1 MLEKYFNSFAKKAVV
16 LAFLPLLLSASNLG
30 ELINLSQNNEAY
42 LIKQMQSKQ
51 ANLDKEQAFRT
62 YLPSLSLN
70 SAYVANNKDRFII
83 DPQESLFAKFSLNF
97 LLFDGGA
104 REAHLRALESKE
116 KISLLDKEQSKNYLA
131 LNAITLYFNTLS
143 LEKILRANEQ
153 KVLLLKSTFE
163 RLQKFHQAGLS
174 PKDELESIKA
184 KYHLS
189 LLELSQNKLKMA
201 NIQKEIK
208 ILTHTDFKP
217 QGYAFL
223 ENPQQEK
230 SQNYEVMMAK
240 EQINLAKQS
249 VSFAK
254 AEYFPKF
261 YIQNNFSFY
270 KNNYNP
276 KIPAA
281 YIPLANEFLEK
292 YSQNNQIILT
302 MQWKIF
308 DFNARAKEVEK
319 ERLNVQI
326 ANANARFS
334 ERKNKE
340 ELNYLDKNLQVLQEQ
355 INALNLSLNAANLA
369 FESVDKKYQAGLL
382 SYVEYL
388 QALEVKFKAQSDLEL
403 AKNEFEITK
412 ANYYFNAGINLISK
426 VKE

>member
-1 MLEKYFNSFAKKAVV
+1 MFEKYLKSAMF
-16 LAFLPLLLSASNLG
+16 LALYPLAMLASNLH
-30 ELINLSQNNEAY
+30 EFIALSQNNESY
-42 LIKQMQSKQ
+42 LIKQMQSEQ
-51 ANLDKEQAFRT
+51 ANLDKEQAFRN

-83 DPQESLFAKFSLNF
+83 DPQESLFAKVSLNF

-104 REAHLRALESKE
+104 REANLRALESKE
-116 KISLLDKEQSKNYLA
+116 KLSLLDKEQNKNYLA

-143 LEKILRANEQ
+143 LEKILLANQQ
-153 KVLLLKSTFE
+153 KIAFLKSTFE
-163 RLQKFHQAGLS
+163 RLQKFYDAGLS

-189 LLELSQNKLKMA
+189 LLELSQNELKLA

-208 ILTHTDFKP
+208 ILSNTDFKV
-217 QGYAFL
+217 QGNAFL

-230 SQNYEVMMAK
+230 SQNYEVMIAK
-240 EQINLAKQS
+240 EQINLAKES
-249 VSFAK
+249 VNLAK

-261 YIQNNFSFY
+261 YIQDNFNFY

-276 KIPAA
+276 KAPA
-281 YIPLANEFLEK
+281 PFVNLADQFLEK
-292 YSQNNQIILT
+292 YSQGNQFILG
-302 MQWKIF
+302 MEWKIF

-340 ELNYLDKNLQVLQEQ
+340 ELNYLDKSLKVLQEQ
-355 INALNLSLNAANLA
+355 ILALNLSLNAANLA
-369 FESVDKKYQAGLL
+369 FESVDKKYQAGLV

-388 QALEVKFKAQSDLEL
+388 QALEAKFKAQSDLEL

-412 ANYYFNAGINLISK
+412 ANYYFNAGIDLNSK

>member
-1 MLEKYFNSFAKKAVV
+1 MFKKYLKSAIFLALYPLAML
-16 LAFLPLLLSASNLG
+16 ASNLH
-30 ELINLSQNNEAY
+30 EFITLSQNNESY
-42 LIKQMQSKQ
+42 LIKKMQSEQ
-51 ANLDKEQAFRT
+51 ANLDKEQAFRN
-62 YLPSLSLN
+62 YLPSLSLS

-83 DPQESLFAKFSLNF
+83 DPQESLFAKVSLNF

-104 REAHLRALESKE
+104 REANLRALESRE
-116 KISLLDKEQSKNYLA
+116 KLSFLDKEQNKNYLA

-143 LEKILRANEQ
+143 LEKILLANQQ
-153 KVLLLKSTFE
+153 KVSFLKSTFE
-163 RLQKFHQAGLS
+163 RLQKFYDAGLS
-174 PKDELESIKA
+174 SKDELESIKA

-189 LLELSQNKLKMA
+189 LLELSQNELKLA

-208 ILTHTDFKP
+208 ILSDTDFKV
-217 QGYAFL
+217 QGNAFL

-230 SQNYEVMMAK
+230 SQNYEVMIAK
-240 EQINLAKQS
+240 EQINLAKES
-249 VSFAK
+249 VNLAK

-261 YIQNNFSFY
+261 YIQDNFNFY

-276 KIPAA
+276 KVPASFA
-281 YIPLANEFLEK
+281 NLADQFLEK
-292 YSQNNQIILT
+292 YSQGNQFILG
-302 MQWKIF
+302 MEWKIF

-340 ELNYLDKNLQVLQEQ
+340 ELNYLDKSLKVLQEQ
-355 INALNLSLNAANLA
+355 ILALNLSLNAANLA
-369 FESVDKKYQAGLL
+369 FESVDKKYQAGLV

-388 QALEVKFKAQSDLEL
+388 QALEAKFKAQSDLEL

-412 ANYYFNAGINLISK
+412 ANYYFNAGIDLNSK

>member
-1 MLEKYFNSFAKKAVV
+1 MFEKYLKSAMF
-16 LAFLPLLLSASNLG
+16 LALYPLAMLASNLH
-30 ELINLSQNNEAY
+30 EFIALSQNNESY

-51 ANLDKEQAFRT
+51 ANLDKEQAFRN

-83 DPQESLFAKFSLNF
+83 DPQESLFAKVSLNF

-104 REAHLRALESKE
+104 REANLRALESKE
-116 KISLLDKEQSKNYLA
+116 KLSFLDKEQNKNYLA

-143 LEKILRANEQ
+143 LEKILLANQQ
-153 KVLLLKSTFE
+153 KIAFLKSTFE
-163 RLQKFHQAGLS
+163 RLQKFYDAGLS

-189 LLELSQNKLKMA
+189 LLELSQNELKLA
-201 NIQKEIK
+201 NVQKEIK
-208 ILTHTDFKP
+208 ILSDTDFKV
-217 QGYAFL
+217 QGNAFL

-230 SQNYEVMMAK
+230 SQNYEVMIAK
-240 EQINLAKQS
+240 EQINLAKEN
-249 VSFAK
+249 VNLAK

-261 YIQNNFSFY
+261 YIQDNFNFY

-276 KIPAA
+276 KVPA
-281 YIPLANEFLEK
+281 PFVNLADQFLEK
-292 YSQNNQIILT
+292 YSQGNQFILG
-302 MQWKIF
+302 MEWKIF

-340 ELNYLDKNLQVLQEQ
+340 ELNYLDKSLKVLQEQ
-355 INALNLSLNAANLA
+355 ILALNLSLNAANLA
-369 FESVDKKYQAGLL
+369 FESIDKKYQAGLV

-388 QALEVKFKAQSDLEL
+388 QALEAKFKAQSDLEL

-412 ANYYFNAGINLISK
+412 ANYYFNAGIDLNSK

>member
-1 MLEKYFNSFAKKAVV
+1 
-16 LAFLPLLLSASNLG
+16 ASNLH
-30 ELINLSQNNEAY
+30 EFIALSQNNESY
-42 LIKQMQSKQ
+42 LIKQMQSEQ
-51 ANLDKEQAFRT
+51 ANLDKEQAFRN

-83 DPQESLFAKFSLNF
+83 DPQESLFAKVSLNF

-104 REAHLRALESKE
+104 REANLRALESKE
-116 KISLLDKEQSKNYLA
+116 KLSLLDKEQSKNYLA

-143 LEKILRANEQ
+143 LKKILLANQQ
-153 KVLLLKSTFE
+153 KVSFLKSTFE
-163 RLQKFHQAGLS
+163 RLQKFYDAGLS

-189 LLELSQNKLKMA
+189 LLELSQNELKLA

-208 ILTHTDFKP
+208 ILSDTDFKV
-217 QGYAFL
+217 QGNAFL

-230 SQNYEVMMAK
+230 SQNYEVMIAK
-240 EQINLAKQS
+240 EQINLAKES
-249 VSFAK
+249 VNLAK

-261 YIQNNFSFY
+261 YIQDNFNFY

-276 KIPAA
+276 KVPA
-281 YIPLANEFLEK
+281 PFVNLADQFLEK
-292 YSQNNQIILT
+292 YSQGNQFILG
-302 MQWKIF
+302 MEWKIF

-340 ELNYLDKNLQVLQEQ
+340 ELKKIYPNNFEKITENTLKNIDELYQQIEQ
-355 INALNLSLNAANLA
+355 IKKEKIAIESGEINPQIECMAIGIEHKNKIIAAISISYLIFYSNETFREKNKKILLEEKNKIEKALKIHFN
-369 FESVDKKYQAGLL
+369 
-382 SYVEYL
+382 
-388 QALEVKFKAQSDLEL
+388 DLEEL
-403 AKNEFEITK
+403 
-412 ANYYFNAGINLISK
+412 Y
-426 VKE
+426 

>member
-1 MLEKYFNSFAKKAVV
+1 MFEKYLKSAIF
-16 LAFLPLLLSASNLG
+16 LALYPLAMLASNLH
-30 ELINLSQNNEAY
+30 EFIALSQNNESY
-42 LIKQMQSKQ
+42 LIKQMQSEQ
-51 ANLDKEQAFRT
+51 ANLDKEQAFRN

-83 DPQESLFAKFSLNF
+83 DPQESLFAKVSLNF

-104 REAHLRALESKE
+104 REANLRALESRE
-116 KISLLDKEQSKNYLA
+116 KLSLLDKEQNKNYLA

-143 LEKILRANEQ
+143 LEKILLANQQ
-153 KVLLLKSTFE
+153 KVSFLKSTFE
-163 RLQKFHQAGLS
+163 RLQKFYDAGLS
-174 PKDELESIKA
+174 PKDELENIKA

-189 LLELSQNKLKMA
+189 LLELSQNELKLA

-208 ILTHTDFKP
+208 ILSDTDFKV
-217 QGYAFL
+217 QGNAFL

-230 SQNYEVMMAK
+230 SQNYEVMIAK
-240 EQINLAKQS
+240 EQINLAKES
-249 VSFAK
+249 VNLAK

-261 YIQNNFSFY
+261 YIQDNFNFY

-276 KIPAA
+276 KVSAPFAN
-281 YIPLANEFLEK
+281 LADQFLEK
-292 YSQNNQIILT
+292 YSQGNQFILG
-302 MQWKIF
+302 MEWKIF

-340 ELNYLDKNLQVLQEQ
+340 ELNYLDKSLKVLQEQ
-355 INALNLSLNAANLA
+355 ILALNLSLNAANLA
-369 FESVDKKYQAGLL
+369 FESVDKKYQAGLV

-388 QALEVKFKAQSDLEL
+388 QALEAKFKAQSDLEL

-412 ANYYFNAGINLISK
+412 ANYYFNAGIDLNSK

>member
-1 MLEKYFNSFAKKAVV
+1 MLEKYLKSAIF
-16 LAFLPLLLSASNLG
+16 LALYPLAMLASNLH
-30 ELINLSQNNEAY
+30 EFIALSQNNESY
-42 LIKQMQSKQ
+42 LIKQMQSEQ
-51 ANLDKEQAFRT
+51 ANLDKEQAFRN

-83 DPQESLFAKFSLNF
+83 DPQESLFAKVSLNF

-104 REAHLRALESKE
+104 REANLRALESKE
-116 KISLLDKEQSKNYLA
+116 KLSLLDKEQSKNYLA

-143 LEKILRANEQ
+143 LKKILLANQQ
-153 KVLLLKSTFE
+153 KVAFLKSTFE
-163 RLQKFHQAGLS
+163 RLQKFYDAGLS

-189 LLELSQNKLKMA
+189 LLELSQNELKLA

-208 ILTHTDFKP
+208 ILSDTDFKV
-217 QGYAFL
+217 QGNAFL

-230 SQNYEVMMAK
+230 SQNYEVMIAK
-240 EQINLAKQS
+240 EQINLAKES
-249 VSFAK
+249 VNLAK

-261 YIQNNFSFY
+261 YIQDNFNFY

-276 KIPAA
+276 KV
-281 YIPLANEFLEK
+281 LAPFVNLADQFLEK
-292 YSQNNQIILT
+292 YSQGNQFILG
-302 MQWKIF
+302 MEWKIF

-340 ELNYLDKNLQVLQEQ
+340 ELNYLDKSLKVLQEQ
-355 INALNLSLNAANLA
+355 ILALNLSLNAANLA
-369 FESVDKKYQAGLL
+369 FESVDKKYQAGLV

-388 QALEVKFKAQSDLEL
+388 QALEAKFKAQSDLEL

-412 ANYYFNAGINLISK
+412 ANYYFNAGIDLNSK

>member
-1 MLEKYFNSFAKKAVV
+1 MFKKYLKSAIFLALYPLAML
-16 LAFLPLLLSASNLG
+16 ASNLH
-30 ELINLSQNNEAY
+30 EFITLSQNNESY
-42 LIKQMQSKQ
+42 LIKKMQSEQ
-51 ANLDKEQAFRT
+51 ANLDKEQAFRN
-62 YLPSLSLN
+62 YLPSLSLS

-83 DPQESLFAKFSLNF
+83 DPQESLFAKVSLNF

-104 REAHLRALESKE
+104 REANLRALESRE
-116 KISLLDKEQSKNYLA
+116 KLSFLDKEQNKNYLA

-143 LEKILRANEQ
+143 LEKILLANQQ
-153 KVLLLKSTFE
+153 KVSFLKSTFE
-163 RLQKFHQAGLS
+163 RLQKFYDAGLS
-174 PKDELESIKA
+174 SKDELESIKA

-189 LLELSQNKLKMA
+189 LLELSQNELKLA

-208 ILTHTDFKP
+208 ILSDTDFKV
-217 QGYAFL
+217 QGNAFL

-230 SQNYEVMMAK
+230 SQNYEVMIAK
-240 EQINLAKQS
+240 EQINLAKES
-249 VSFAK
+249 VNLAK

-261 YIQNNFSFY
+261 YIQDNFNFY

-276 KIPAA
+276 KAPAPFA
-281 YIPLANEFLEK
+281 NLADQFLEK
-292 YSQNNQIILT
+292 YSQGNQFILG
-302 MQWKIF
+302 MEWKIF

-340 ELNYLDKNLQVLQEQ
+340 ELNYLDKSLKVLQEQ
-355 INALNLSLNAANLA
+355 ILALNLSLNAANLA
-369 FESVDKKYQAGLL
+369 FESVDKKYQAGLV

-388 QALEVKFKAQSDLEL
+388 QALEAKFKAQSDLEL

-412 ANYYFNAGINLISK
+412 ANYYFNAGIDLNSK

>member
-1 MLEKYFNSFAKKAVV
+1 MRFINIIL
-16 LAFLPLLLSASNLG
+16 FLPLVLFGSNLK
-30 ELINLSQNNEAY
+30 ELINLSQKNEQY
-42 LIKQMQSKQ
+42 LIKQIQI
-51 ANLDKEQAFRT
+51 EQAKLTSKEAFRN
-62 YLPSLSLN
+62 YLPSLNLN

-83 DPQESLFAKFSLNF
+83 DPQESLFAKVSLHF

-104 REAHLRALESKE
+104 REANLRALESRE
-116 KISLLDKEQSKNYLA
+116 KLSLLDKEQNKNYLA

-143 LEKILRANEQ
+143 LEKILLANQQ
-153 KVLLLKSTFE
+153 KIAFLKSTFE
-163 RLQKFHQAGLS
+163 RLQKFYDAGLS

-189 LLELSQNKLKMA
+189 LLELSQNELKLA

-208 ILTHTDFKP
+208 ILSDTDFKV
-217 QGYAFL
+217 QGNAFL
-223 ENPQQEK
+223 ENPQQEE
-230 SQNYEVMMAK
+230 SQNYEVMIAK
-240 EQINLAKQS
+240 EQINLAKES
-249 VSFAK
+249 VNLAK

-261 YIQNNFSFY
+261 YIQDNLNFY

-276 KIPAA
+276 KVPA
-281 YIPLANEFLEK
+281 PFVNLADQFLEK
-292 YSQNNQIILT
+292 YSQGNQFILG
-302 MQWKIF
+302 MEWKIF

-340 ELNYLDKNLQVLQEQ
+340 ELNYLDKSLKVLQEQ
-355 INALNLSLNAANLA
+355 ILTLNLSLNAAILA
-369 FESVDKKYQAGLL
+369 FKSVDKKYQAGLV

-388 QALEVKFKAQSDLEL
+388 QALEAKFKAQSDLEL

-412 ANYYFNAGINLISK
+412 ANYYFNAGIDLNSK

>member
-1 MLEKYFNSFAKKAVV
+1 MFLALYPLAML
-16 LAFLPLLLSASNLG
+16 ASNLH
-30 ELINLSQNNEAY
+30 EFITLSQNNESY
-42 LIKQMQSKQ
+42 LIKKMQSEQ
-51 ANLDKEQAFRT
+51 ANLDKEQAFRN
-62 YLPSLSLN
+62 YLPSLSLS

-83 DPQESLFAKFSLNF
+83 DPQESLFAKVSLNF

-104 REAHLRALESKE
+104 REANLRALESRE
-116 KISLLDKEQSKNYLA
+116 KLSFLDKEQNKNYLA

-143 LEKILRANEQ
+143 LEKILLANQQ
-153 KVLLLKSTFE
+153 KVSFLKSTFE
-163 RLQKFHQAGLS
+163 RLQKFYDAGLS
-174 PKDELESIKA
+174 SKDELESIKA

-189 LLELSQNKLKMA
+189 LLELSQNELKLA

-208 ILTHTDFKP
+208 ILSDTDFKV
-217 QGYAFL
+217 QGNAFL

-230 SQNYEVMMAK
+230 SQNYEVMIAK
-240 EQINLAKQS
+240 EQINLAKES
-249 VSFAK
+249 VNLAK

-261 YIQNNFSFY
+261 YIQDNFNFY
-270 KNNYNP
+270 KNNYNL
-276 KIPAA
+276 KVPAPFA
-281 YIPLANEFLEK
+281 NLADQFLEK
-292 YSQNNQIILT
+292 YSQGNQFILG
-302 MQWKIF
+302 MEWKIF

-340 ELNYLDKNLQVLQEQ
+340 ELNYLDKSLKVLQEQ
-355 INALNLSLNAANLA
+355 ILALNLSLNAANLA
-369 FESVDKKYQAGLL
+369 FESVDKKYQAGLV

-388 QALEVKFKAQSDLEL
+388 QALEAKFKAQSDLEL

-412 ANYYFNAGINLISK
+412 ANYYFNAGIDLNSK

>member
-1 MLEKYFNSFAKKAVV
+1 MLEKYLKSAIF
-16 LAFLPLLLSASNLG
+16 LALYPLAMLASNLH
-30 ELINLSQNNEAY
+30 EFIALSQNNESY
-42 LIKQMQSKQ
+42 LIKQMQSEQ
-51 ANLDKEQAFRT
+51 ANLDKEQAFRN

-83 DPQESLFAKFSLNF
+83 DPQESLFAKVSLNF

-104 REAHLRALESKE
+104 REANLRALESKE
-116 KISLLDKEQSKNYLA
+116 KLSLLDKEQSKNYLA

-143 LEKILRANEQ
+143 LKKILLANQQ
-153 KVLLLKSTFE
+153 KVAFLKSTFE
-163 RLQKFHQAGLS
+163 RLQKFYDAGLS

-189 LLELSQNKLKMA
+189 LLELSQNELKLA

-208 ILTHTDFKP
+208 ILSDTDFKV
-217 QGYAFL
+217 QGNAFL

-230 SQNYEVMMAK
+230 SQNYEVMIAK
-240 EQINLAKQS
+240 EQINLAKES
-249 VSFAK
+249 VNLAK

-261 YIQNNFSFY
+261 YIQDNFNFY

-276 KIPAA
+276 KVPALFA
-281 YIPLANEFLEK
+281 NLADQFLEK
-292 YSQNNQIILT
+292 YSQGNQFILG
-302 MQWKIF
+302 MEWKIF

-340 ELNYLDKNLQVLQEQ
+340 ELNYLDKSLKVLQEQ
-355 INALNLSLNAANLA
+355 ILALNLSLNAANLA
-369 FESVDKKYQAGLL
+369 FESVDKKYQAGLV

-388 QALEVKFKAQSDLEL
+388 QALEAKFKAQSDLEL

-412 ANYYFNAGINLISK
+412 ANYYFNAGIDLNSK

>member
-1 MLEKYFNSFAKKAVV
+1 MFKKYLKSAIFLALYPLAML
-16 LAFLPLLLSASNLG
+16 ASNLH
-30 ELINLSQNNEAY
+30 EFITLSQNNESY
-42 LIKQMQSKQ
+42 LIKKMQSEQ
-51 ANLDKEQAFRT
+51 ANLDKEQAFRN
-62 YLPSLSLN
+62 YLPSLSLS

-83 DPQESLFAKFSLNF
+83 DPQESLFAKVSLNF

-104 REAHLRALESKE
+104 REANLRALESRE
-116 KISLLDKEQSKNYLA
+116 KLSFLDKEQNKNYLA

-143 LEKILRANEQ
+143 LEKILLANQQ
-153 KVLLLKSTFE
+153 KVSFLKSTFE
-163 RLQKFHQAGLS
+163 RLQKFYDAGLS
-174 PKDELESIKA
+174 SKDELESIKA

-189 LLELSQNKLKMA
+189 LLELSQNELKLA

-208 ILTHTDFKP
+208 ILSDTDFKV
-217 QGYAFL
+217 QGNAFL

-230 SQNYEVMMAK
+230 SQNYEVMIAK
-240 EQINLAKQS
+240 EQINLAKES
-249 VSFAK
+249 VNLAK

-261 YIQNNFSFY
+261 YIQDNFNFY

-276 KIPAA
+276 KVAA
-281 YIPLANEFLEK
+281 PFANLADQFLEK
-292 YSQNNQIILT
+292 YSQGNQFILG
-302 MQWKIF
+302 MEWKIF

-340 ELNYLDKNLQVLQEQ
+340 ELNYLDKSLKVLQEQ
-355 INALNLSLNAANLA
+355 ILALNLSLNAANLA
-369 FESVDKKYQAGLL
+369 FESVDKKYQAGLV

-388 QALEVKFKAQSDLEL
+388 QALEAKFKAQSDLEL

-412 ANYYFNAGINLISK
+412 ANYYFNAGIDLNSK

>member
-1 MLEKYFNSFAKKAVV
+1 MFEKYLKSAIF
-16 LAFLPLLLSASNLG
+16 LALYPLAMLASNLH
-30 ELINLSQNNEAY
+30 EFIALSQNNESY
-42 LIKQMQSKQ
+42 LIKQIQI
-51 ANLDKEQAFRT
+51 EQAKLTSKEAFRN
-62 YLPSLSLN
+62 YLPSLNLN

-83 DPQESLFAKFSLNF
+83 DPQESLFAKVSLHF

-104 REAHLRALESKE
+104 REANLRALESRE
-116 KISLLDKEQSKNYLA
+116 KLSLLDKEQNKNYLA

-143 LEKILRANEQ
+143 LEKILLANQQ
-153 KVLLLKSTFE
+153 KIAFLKSTFE
-163 RLQKFHQAGLS
+163 RLQKFYDAGLS

-189 LLELSQNKLKMA
+189 LLELSQNELKLA

-208 ILTHTDFKP
+208 ILSDTDFKV
-217 QGYAFL
+217 QGNAFL
-223 ENPQQEK
+223 ENPQQEE
-230 SQNYEVMMAK
+230 SQNYEVMIAK
-240 EQINLAKQS
+240 EQINLAKES
-249 VSFAK
+249 VNLAK

-261 YIQNNFSFY
+261 YIQDNLNFY

-276 KIPAA
+276 KVPA
-281 YIPLANEFLEK
+281 PFVNLADQFLEK
-292 YSQNNQIILT
+292 YSQGNQFILG
-302 MQWKIF
+302 MEWKIF

-340 ELNYLDKNLQVLQEQ
+340 ELNYLDKSLKVLQEQ
-355 INALNLSLNAANLA
+355 ILALNLSLNAANLA
-369 FESVDKKYQAGLL
+369 FESVDKKYQTGLV

-388 QALEVKFKAQSDLEL
+388 QALEAKFKAQSDLEL

-412 ANYYFNAGINLISK
+412 ANYYFNAGIDLNSK

>member
-1 MLEKYFNSFAKKAVV
+1 MRFINIIL
-16 LAFLPLLLSASNLG
+16 FLPLVLFGSNLK
-30 ELINLSQNNEAY
+30 ELINLSQKNEQY
-42 LIKQMQSKQ
+42 LIKQIQI
-51 ANLDKEQAFRT
+51 EQAKLTSKEAFRN

-83 DPQESLFAKFSLNF
+83 DPQESLFAKVSLHF

-104 REAHLRALESKE
+104 REANLRALESKE
-116 KISLLDKEQSKNYLA
+116 KLSLLDKKQNKNYLA

-143 LEKILRANEQ
+143 LEKILLANQQ
-153 KVLLLKSTFE
+153 KVAFLKSTFE
-163 RLQKFHQAGLS
+163 RLQKFYDAGLS

-189 LLELSQNKLKMA
+189 LLELSQNELKLA

-208 ILTHTDFKP
+208 ILSNTDFKV
-217 QGYAFL
+217 QGNAFL

-230 SQNYEVMMAK
+230 SQNYEVMIAK
-240 EQINLAKQS
+240 EQINLAKES
-249 VSFAK
+249 VNLAK

-261 YIQNNFSFY
+261 YIQDNFNFY

-276 KIPAA
+276 KVPDPFIN
-281 YIPLANEFLEK
+281 LADQFLEK
-292 YSQNNQIILT
+292 YSQGNQFILG
-302 MQWKIF
+302 MEWKIF

-326 ANANARFS
+326 ANANARLS

-340 ELNYLDKNLQVLQEQ
+340 ELNYLDKSLKVLQEQ
-355 INALNLSLNAANLA
+355 ILALNLSLNAANLA
-369 FESVDKKYQAGLL
+369 FKSVDKKYQAGLV

-388 QALEVKFKAQSDLEL
+388 QALEAKFKAQSDLEL

-412 ANYYFNAGINLISK
+412 ANYYFNAGIDLNSK

>member
-1 MLEKYFNSFAKKAVV
+1 MFEKYLKSAIF
-16 LAFLPLLLSASNLG
+16 LALYPLAMLASNLH
-30 ELINLSQNNEAY
+30 EFIALSQNNEPY

-51 ANLDKEQAFRT
+51 ANLNKEQAFRN

-83 DPQESLFAKFSLNF
+83 DPQESLFAKVSLNF

-104 REAHLRALESKE
+104 REANLRALESRE
-116 KISLLDKEQSKNYLA
+116 KLSLLDKEQNKNYLA

-143 LEKILRANEQ
+143 LEKILLANQQ
-153 KVLLLKSTFE
+153 KIAFLKSTFE
-163 RLQKFHQAGLS
+163 RLQKFYDAGLS

-189 LLELSQNKLKMA
+189 LLELSQNELKLA

-208 ILTHTDFKP
+208 ILSNTDFKV
-217 QGYAFL
+217 QGNAFL

-230 SQNYEVMMAK
+230 SQNYEVMIAK
-240 EQINLAKQS
+240 EQINLAKES
-249 VSFAK
+249 VNLAK

-261 YIQNNFSFY
+261 YIQDNFNFY
-270 KNNYNP
+270 KNNYNS
-276 KIPAA
+276 KVPA
-281 YIPLANEFLEK
+281 PFVNLADQFLEK
-292 YSQNNQIILT
+292 YSQGNQFILGIE
-302 MQWKIF
+302 WKIF

-340 ELNYLDKNLQVLQEQ
+340 ELNYLDKSLKVLQEQ
-355 INALNLSLNAANLA
+355 ILALKLSLNAANLA
-369 FESVDKKYQAGLL
+369 FESVDKKYQAGLV

-388 QALEVKFKAQSDLEL
+388 QALEAKFKAQSNLEL

-412 ANYYFNAGINLISK
+412 ANYYFNAGIDLNSK

>member
-1 MLEKYFNSFAKKAVV
+1 MFEKYLKSAIF
-16 LAFLPLLLSASNLG
+16 LALYPLAMLASNLH
-30 ELINLSQNNEAY
+30 EFIALSQNNESY
-42 LIKQMQSKQ
+42 LIKQMQSEQ
-51 ANLDKEQAFRT
+51 ANLDKEQAFRN

-83 DPQESLFAKFSLNF
+83 DPQESLFAKVSLNF

-104 REAHLRALESKE
+104 REANLRALESRE
-116 KISLLDKEQSKNYLA
+116 KLSLLDKEQNKNYLA

-143 LEKILRANEQ
+143 LEKILLANQQ
-153 KVLLLKSTFE
+153 KVSFLKSTFE
-163 RLQKFHQAGLS
+163 RLQKFYDAGLS

-189 LLELSQNKLKMA
+189 LLELSQNELKLA

-208 ILTHTDFKP
+208 ILSDTDFKV
-217 QGYAFL
+217 QGNAFL

-230 SQNYEVMMAK
+230 SQNYEVMIAK
-240 EQINLAKQS
+240 EQINLAKES
-249 VSFAK
+249 VNLAK

-261 YIQNNFSFY
+261 YIQDNFNFY

-276 KIPAA
+276 KGPAPFA
-281 YIPLANEFLEK
+281 NLADQFLEK
-292 YSQNNQIILT
+292 YSQGNQFILG
-302 MQWKIF
+302 MEWKIF

-340 ELNYLDKNLQVLQEQ
+340 ELNYLDKSLKVLQEQ
-355 INALNLSLNAANLA
+355 ILALNLSLNAANLA
-369 FESVDKKYQAGLL
+369 FESVDKKYQAGLV

-412 ANYYFNAGINLISK
+412 ANYYFNAGIDLNSK

>member
-1 MLEKYFNSFAKKAVV
+1 MFEKYLKSAIF
-16 LAFLPLLLSASNLG
+16 LALYPLAMLASNLH
-30 ELINLSQNNEAY
+30 EFIALSQNNESY
-42 LIKQMQSKQ
+42 LIKQMQSEQ
-51 ANLDKEQAFRT
+51 ANLYKEQAFRN

-83 DPQESLFAKFSLNF
+83 DPQESLFAKVSLNF

-104 REAHLRALESKE
+104 REANLRALESRE
-116 KISLLDKEQSKNYLA
+116 KLSLLDKEQNKNYLA

-143 LEKILRANEQ
+143 LEKILLANQQ
-153 KVLLLKSTFE
+153 KVSFLKSTFE
-163 RLQKFHQAGLS
+163 RLQKFYDAGLS

-189 LLELSQNKLKMA
+189 LLELSQNELKLA

-208 ILTHTDFKP
+208 ILSDTDFKV
-217 QGYAFL
+217 QGNAFL

-230 SQNYEVMMAK
+230 SQNYEVMIAK
-240 EQINLAKQS
+240 EQINIAKES
-249 VSFAK
+249 VNLAK

-261 YIQNNFSFY
+261 YIQDNFNSY

-276 KIPAA
+276 KVPAPFA
-281 YIPLANEFLEK
+281 NLADQFLEK
-292 YSQNNQIILT
+292 YSQGNQFILG
-302 MQWKIF
+302 MEWKIF

-340 ELNYLDKNLQVLQEQ
+340 ELNYLDKSLKVLQEQ
-355 INALNLSLNAANLA
+355 ILALNLSLNAANLA
-369 FESVDKKYQAGLL
+369 FESVDKKYQAGLV

-412 ANYYFNAGINLISK
+412 ANYYFNAGIDLNSK

>member
-1 MLEKYFNSFAKKAVV
+1 MLEKYLKSAIF
-16 LAFLPLLLSASNLG
+16 LALYPLAMLASNLH
-30 ELINLSQNNEAY
+30 EFIALSQNNESY
-42 LIKQMQSKQ
+42 LIKQMQSEQ
-51 ANLDKEQAFRT
+51 ANLDKEQAFRN

-83 DPQESLFAKFSLNF
+83 DPQESLFAKVSLNF

-104 REAHLRALESKE
+104 REANLRALESKE
-116 KISLLDKEQSKNYLA
+116 KLSLLDKEQSKNYLA

-143 LEKILRANEQ
+143 LKKILLANQQ
-153 KVLLLKSTFE
+153 KVAFLKSTFE
-163 RLQKFHQAGLS
+163 RLQKFYDAGLS

-189 LLELSQNKLKMA
+189 LLELSQNELKLA

-208 ILTHTDFKP
+208 ILSDTDFKV
-217 QGYAFL
+217 QGNAFL

-230 SQNYEVMMAK
+230 SQNYEVMIAK
-240 EQINLAKQS
+240 EQINLAKES
-249 VSFAK
+249 VNLAK

-261 YIQNNFSFY
+261 YIQDNFNFY

-276 KIPAA
+276 KVPV
-281 YIPLANEFLEK
+281 PFVNLADQFLEK
-292 YSQNNQIILT
+292 YSQGNQFILG
-302 MQWKIF
+302 MEWKIF

-340 ELNYLDKNLQVLQEQ
+340 ELNYLDKSLKVLQEQ
-355 INALNLSLNAANLA
+355 ILALNLSLNAANLA
-369 FESVDKKYQAGLL
+369 FESVDKKYQAGLV

-388 QALEVKFKAQSDLEL
+388 QALEAKFKAQSDLEL

-412 ANYYFNAGINLISK
+412 ANYYFNAGIDLNSK

>member
-1 MLEKYFNSFAKKAVV
+1 MFEKYLKSAIF
-16 LAFLPLLLSASNLG
+16 LALYPLAMLASNLH
-30 ELINLSQNNEAY
+30 EFIALSQNNESY
-42 LIKQMQSKQ
+42 LIKQMQSEQ
-51 ANLDKEQAFRT
+51 ANLDKEQAFRN

-83 DPQESLFAKFSLNF
+83 DPQESLFAKVSLNF

-104 REAHLRALESKE
+104 REANLRALESRE
-116 KISLLDKEQSKNYLA
+116 KLSLLDKEQNKNYLA

-143 LEKILRANEQ
+143 LEKILLANQQ
-153 KVLLLKSTFE
+153 KIAFLKSTFE
-163 RLQKFHQAGLS
+163 RLQKFYDAGLS
-174 PKDELESIKA
+174 PKDELENIKA

-189 LLELSQNKLKMA
+189 LLELSQNELKLA

-208 ILTHTDFKP
+208 ILSDTDFKV
-217 QGYAFL
+217 QGNAFL

-230 SQNYEVMMAK
+230 SQNYEVMIAK
-240 EQINLAKQS
+240 EQINLAKEN
-249 VSFAK
+249 VNLAK

-261 YIQNNFSFY
+261 YIQDNLNFY

-276 KIPAA
+276 KVPAPFA
-281 YIPLANEFLEK
+281 NLADQFLEK
-292 YSQNNQIILT
+292 YSQGNQFILG
-302 MQWKIF
+302 MEWKIF

-340 ELNYLDKNLQVLQEQ
+340 ELNYLDKSLKVLQEQ
-355 INALNLSLNAANLA
+355 ILALNLSLNAANLA
-369 FESVDKKYQAGLL
+369 FESVDKKYQAGLV

-388 QALEVKFKAQSDLEL
+388 QALEAKFKAQSDLEL

-412 ANYYFNAGINLISK
+412 ANYYFNAGIDLNSK

>member
-1 MLEKYFNSFAKKAVV
+1 MFEKYLKSAIF
-16 LAFLPLLLSASNLG
+16 LALYPLAMLASNLH
-30 ELINLSQNNEAY
+30 EFIALSQNNESY
-42 LIKQMQSKQ
+42 LIKQMQSEQ
-51 ANLDKEQAFRT
+51 ANLDKEQAFRN

-83 DPQESLFAKFSLNF
+83 DPQESLFAKVSLNF

-104 REAHLRALESKE
+104 REANLRALESRE
-116 KISLLDKEQSKNYLA
+116 KLSLLDKEQNKNYLA

-143 LEKILRANEQ
+143 LEKILLANQQ
-153 KVLLLKSTFE
+153 KIAFLKSTFE
-163 RLQKFHQAGLS
+163 RLQKFYDAGLS
-174 PKDELESIKA
+174 PKDELGSIKA

-189 LLELSQNKLKMA
+189 LLELSQNELKLA

-208 ILTHTDFKP
+208 ILSDTDFKV
-217 QGYAFL
+217 QGNAFL

-230 SQNYEVMMAK
+230 SQNYEVMIAK
-240 EQINLAKQS
+240 EQINLAKEN
-249 VSFAK
+249 VNLAK

-261 YIQNNFSFY
+261 YIQDNLNFY

-276 KIPAA
+276 KVPA
-281 YIPLANEFLEK
+281 PFANLGDQFLEK
-292 YSQNNQIILT
+292 YSQGNQFILG
-302 MQWKIF
+302 MEWKIF

-340 ELNYLDKNLQVLQEQ
+340 ELNYLDKSLKVLQEQ
-355 INALNLSLNAANLA
+355 ILALNLSLNAANLA
-369 FESVDKKYQAGLL
+369 FESVDKKYQAGLV

-388 QALEVKFKAQSDLEL
+388 QALEAKFKAQSDLEL

-412 ANYYFNAGINLISK
+412 ANYYFNAGIDLNSK

>member
-1 MLEKYFNSFAKKAVV
+1 MLEKYLKSAIF
-16 LAFLPLLLSASNLG
+16 LALYPLAMLASNLH
-30 ELINLSQNNEAY
+30 EFIALSQNNESY
-42 LIKQMQSKQ
+42 LIKQMQSEQ
-51 ANLDKEQAFRT
+51 ANLDKEQAFRN

-83 DPQESLFAKFSLNF
+83 DPQESLFAKVSLNF

-104 REAHLRALESKE
+104 REANLRALESRE
-116 KISLLDKEQSKNYLA
+116 KLSFLDKEQNKNYLA

-143 LEKILRANEQ
+143 LEKILLANQQ
-153 KVLLLKSTFE
+153 KVSFLKSTFK
-163 RLQKFHQAGLS
+163 RLQKFYDAGLS
-174 PKDELESIKA
+174 SKDELESIKA

-189 LLELSQNKLKMA
+189 LLELSQNELKLA

-208 ILTHTDFKP
+208 ILSDTDFKV
-217 QGYAFL
+217 QGNAFL

-230 SQNYEVMMAK
+230 SQNYEVMIAK
-240 EQINLAKQS
+240 EQINLAKES
-249 VSFAK
+249 VNLAK

-261 YIQNNFSFY
+261 YIQDNFNFC

-276 KIPAA
+276 KVPAPFA
-281 YIPLANEFLEK
+281 NLADQFLEK
-292 YSQNNQIILT
+292 YSQGNQFILG
-302 MQWKIF
+302 MEWKIF

-340 ELNYLDKNLQVLQEQ
+340 ELNYLDKSLKVLQEQ
-355 INALNLSLNAANLA
+355 ILALNLSLNAANLA
-369 FESVDKKYQAGLL
+369 FESVDKKYQAGLV

-388 QALEVKFKAQSDLEL
+388 QALEAKFKAQSDLEL

-412 ANYYFNAGINLISK
+412 ANYYFNAGIDLNSK

>member
-1 MLEKYFNSFAKKAVV
+1 MFEKYLKSAIF
-16 LAFLPLLLSASNLG
+16 LALYPLAMLASNLH
-30 ELINLSQNNEAY
+30 EFIALSQNNESY
-42 LIKQMQSKQ
+42 LIKQMQSEQ
-51 ANLDKEQAFRT
+51 ANLDKEQAFRN

-83 DPQESLFAKFSLNF
+83 DPQESLFAKVSLNF

-104 REAHLRALESKE
+104 REASLRALESRE
-116 KISLLDKEQSKNYLA
+116 KLSLLDKEQNKNYLA

-143 LEKILRANEQ
+143 LEKILLANQQ
-153 KVLLLKSTFE
+153 KVSFLKSTFE
-163 RLQKFHQAGLS
+163 RLQKFYDAGLS

-189 LLELSQNKLKMA
+189 LLELSQNELKLA

-208 ILTHTDFKP
+208 ILSDTDFKV
-217 QGYAFL
+217 QGNAFL

-230 SQNYEVMMAK
+230 SQNYEVMIAK
-240 EQINLAKQS
+240 EQINLAKES
-249 VSFAK
+249 VNLAK

-261 YIQNNFSFY
+261 YIQDNFNFY
-270 KNNYNP
+270 KNIYNP
-276 KIPAA
+276 KVPA
-281 YIPLANEFLEK
+281 PFVNLADQFLEK
-292 YSQNNQIILT
+292 YSQGNQFILGVE
-302 MQWKIF
+302 WKIF

-340 ELNYLDKNLQVLQEQ
+340 ELNYLDKSLKVLQEQ
-355 INALNLSLNAANLA
+355 ILALNLSLNAANLA
-369 FESVDKKYQAGLL
+369 FESVDKKYQAGLV

-388 QALEVKFKAQSDLEL
+388 QALEAKFKAQSDLEL

-412 ANYYFNAGINLISK
+412 ANYYFNAGIDLNSK

>member
-1 MLEKYFNSFAKKAVV
+1 MLEKYLKSAIF
-16 LAFLPLLLSASNLG
+16 LALYPLAMLASNLH
-30 ELINLSQNNEAY
+30 EFIALSQNNESY
-42 LIKQMQSKQ
+42 LIKQMQSEQ
-51 ANLDKEQAFRT
+51 ANLDKEQAFRN

-83 DPQESLFAKFSLNF
+83 DPQESLFAKVSLNF

-104 REAHLRALESKE
+104 REANLRALESRE
-116 KISLLDKEQSKNYLA
+116 KLSFLDKEQNKNYLA

-143 LEKILRANEQ
+143 LEKILLANQQ
-153 KVLLLKSTFE
+153 KVSFLKSTFE
-163 RLQKFHQAGLS
+163 RLQKFYDAGLS
-174 PKDELESIKA
+174 SKDELESIKA

-189 LLELSQNKLKMA
+189 LLELSQNELKLA

-208 ILTHTDFKP
+208 ILSDTDFKV
-217 QGYAFL
+217 QGNAFL

-230 SQNYEVMMAK
+230 SQNYEVMIAK
-240 EQINLAKQS
+240 EQINLAKES
-249 VSFAK
+249 VNLAK

-261 YIQNNFSFY
+261 YIQDNFNFY

-276 KIPAA
+276 KVSAPFAN
-281 YIPLANEFLEK
+281 LADQFLEK
-292 YSQNNQIILT
+292 YSQGNQFILG
-302 MQWKIF
+302 MEWKIF

-340 ELNYLDKNLQVLQEQ
+340 ELNYLDKSLKVLQEQ
-355 INALNLSLNAANLA
+355 ILALNLSLNAANLA
-369 FESVDKKYQAGLL
+369 FESVDKKYQAGLV

-388 QALEVKFKAQSDLEL
+388 QALEAKFKAQSDLEL

-412 ANYYFNAGINLISK
+412 ANYYFNAGIDLNSK

>member
-1 MLEKYFNSFAKKAVV
+1 MFEKYLKLAIF
-16 LAFLPLLLSASNLG
+16 LAFYPLAMLASNLH
-30 ELINLSQNNEAY
+30 EFIVLSQNNESY
-42 LIKQMQSKQ
+42 LIKQMQSEQ
-51 ANLDKEQAFRT
+51 ANLDKEQAFRN

-83 DPQESLFAKFSLNF
+83 DPQESLFAKVSLNF

-104 REAHLRALESKE
+104 REANLKALESRE
-116 KISLLDKEQSKNYLA
+116 KLSLLDKEQNKNYLA

-143 LEKILRANEQ
+143 LEKILLANQQ
-153 KVLLLKSTFE
+153 KVAFLKSTFE
-163 RLQKFHQAGLS
+163 RLQKFYDAGLS

-189 LLELSQNKLKMA
+189 LLELSQNELKLA

-208 ILTHTDFKP
+208 ILSDTDFKV
-217 QGYAFL
+217 QGNAFL

-230 SQNYEVMMAK
+230 SQNYEVMIAK
-240 EQINLAKQS
+240 EQINLAKES
-249 VSFAK
+249 VNLAK

-261 YIQNNFSFY
+261 YIQDNFNFY

-276 KIPAA
+276 KVPTPFAN
-281 YIPLANEFLEK
+281 LADQFLEK
-292 YSQNNQIILT
+292 YSQGNQFILG
-302 MQWKIF
+302 MEWKIF

-340 ELNYLDKNLQVLQEQ
+340 ELNYLDKSLKVLQEQ
-355 INALNLSLNAANLA
+355 ILALNLSLNAANLA
-369 FESVDKKYQAGLL
+369 FESVDKKYQAGLV

-388 QALEVKFKAQSDLEL
+388 QALEAKFKAQSDLEL

-412 ANYYFNAGINLISK
+412 ANYYFNAGIDLNSK